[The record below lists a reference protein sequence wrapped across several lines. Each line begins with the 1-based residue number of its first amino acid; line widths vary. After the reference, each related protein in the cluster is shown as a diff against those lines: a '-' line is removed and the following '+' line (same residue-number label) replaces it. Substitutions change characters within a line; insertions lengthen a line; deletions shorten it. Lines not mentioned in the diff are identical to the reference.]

1 MEKEIEEIE
10 SAGLRFP
17 NQFRSVED
25 VFQFSYDAMV
35 DVSGEFEPETDI
47 SVLLEDLQTFLSS
60 GEDQEDDTDDLRGLV
75 EEELEIIS
83 FSNSSRC
90 SIIDL

>member
-83 FSNSSRC
+83 DGEVEVISVED
-90 SIIDL
+90 I